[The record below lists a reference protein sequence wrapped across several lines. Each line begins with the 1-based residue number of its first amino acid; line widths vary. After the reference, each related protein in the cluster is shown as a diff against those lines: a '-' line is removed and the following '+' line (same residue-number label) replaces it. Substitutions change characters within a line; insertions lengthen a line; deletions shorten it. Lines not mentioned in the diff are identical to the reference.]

1 MLLVEELSA
10 LQAVVELS
18 DHPVEQVPLSPGMTQ
33 ALGLGVDSPLAAG
46 SLERGPQLGEVE
58 TGGSGRGRSGGQD
71 GAGLRSGQAVLLAE
85 EGVQGGRVVL
95 AQQRA
100 DLVDRLLA
108 VPDRVLLDA
117 GENGDGAGRSES
129 EGSGRW
135 ACMSVGSPGCRRS
148 LVRPPGAGNHKGFTR
163 HPRATTHSSIS
174 QTSHPNPARLDP
186 YTRIRNNRC
195 THTIGRRR
203 PHPAVG

>member
-33 ALGLGVDSPLAAG
+33 ALGLGVDSPMAAG

-100 DLVDRLLA
+100 DLVDHLLA

-117 GENGDGAGRSES
+117 GENGDGAGRVGVGGQRPMGVHVREQSRLS
-129 EGSGRW
+129 PVSRKASRGREPQ
-135 ACMSVGSPGCRRS
+135 G
-148 LVRPPGAGNHKGFTR
+148 
-163 HPRATTHSSIS
+163 I
-174 QTSHPNPARLDP
+174 
-186 YTRIRNNRC
+186 
-195 THTIGRRR
+195 
-203 PHPAVG
+203 HPAPAGHHALIHQSDQPPEPGPAGSLHTD